1 MVNSAV
7 VPTCDY
13 INGLDRTMRVNTEY
27 GLDGIMMTN
36 TDSPRLAVTPGEWYA
51 SEMLAMM
58 RTDLRQINGSTE
70 VIGAMYDCRTVG
82 GFPQIDS
89 AAADCGAVELDDLIF
104 RRTSFPLDEF
114 SAESDTE
121 DYSMVWGF
129 PISIP
134 PRLTMALARLNWM
147 T

>member
-1 MVNSAV
+1 M
-7 VPTCDY
+7 
-13 INGLDRTMRVNTEY
+13 
-27 GLDGIMMTN
+27 
-36 TDSPRLAVTPGEWYA
+36 
-51 SEMLAMM
+51 
-58 RTDLRQINGSTE
+58 
-70 VIGAMYDCRTVG
+70 DCRTVG

-114 SAESDTE
+114 SAESDRYYTE

-134 PRLTMALARLNWM
+134 PRLTMALALARLNWM